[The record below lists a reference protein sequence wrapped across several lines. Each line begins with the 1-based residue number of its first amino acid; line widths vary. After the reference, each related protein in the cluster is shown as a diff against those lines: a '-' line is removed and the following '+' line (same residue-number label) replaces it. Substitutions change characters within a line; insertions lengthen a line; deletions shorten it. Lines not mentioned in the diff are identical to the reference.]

1 MQGLIAA
8 AIARGLGLALCAAS
22 ATTAGAQQASFAQG
36 REDALRPLDRQS
48 YACVDPADATARR
61 RLQREPCRLPMY
73 QLPVA
78 EALVSSDSPP
88 RSTSLPSPPE
98 REGGHAMFWRLPVQ
112 PRGPHEAPRN
122 SWR

>member
-1 MQGLIAA
+1 MRGLTVV
-8 AIARGLGLALCAAS
+8 AIAQGFGLALCAAS
-22 ATTAGAQQASFAQG
+22 VTTAGAQQAGPAPRSD
-36 REDALRPLDRQS
+36 EALRPPEQHL

-73 QLPVA
+73 RLPVSG
-78 EALVSSDSPP
+78 SSDSPP
-88 RSTSLPSPPE
+88 RSTATPVLPD

-112 PRGPHEAPRN
+112 PPGRHEAPRN

>member
-1 MQGLIAA
+1 MQGLTAA

-22 ATTAGAQQASFAQG
+22 ATTAGAQQAGFAQG
-36 REDALRPLDRQS
+36 REDAFRPLDRQS

-73 QLPVA
+73 QLPAA
-78 EALVSSDSPP
+78 EGLAPLAPPLSAALPESPV
-88 RSTSLPSPPE
+88 RE
-98 REGGHAMFWRLPVQ
+98 RGHAMFWRLPVQ